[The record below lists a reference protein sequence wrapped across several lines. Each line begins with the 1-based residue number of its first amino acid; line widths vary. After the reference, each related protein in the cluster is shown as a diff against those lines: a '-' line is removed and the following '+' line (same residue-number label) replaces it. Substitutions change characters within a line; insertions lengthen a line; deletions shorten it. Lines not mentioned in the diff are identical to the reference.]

1 MPEKKG
7 TFTRPKAIR
16 AICMVA
22 LYGVILLA
30 AVLIGLEWDRRTA
43 RETTE
48 TFGSLE
54 GRFISDVSLNYRGR
68 TIYYREN
75 EITNY
80 LLIGMDREKE
90 ETADFQDGGQADFLM
105 LLSID
110 RRNRAITPVM
120 IDRDTMAQVPIYG
133 VFGNPAGTRRM
144 QICLAQAFSGSN
156 VSGGENSKRAVST
169 LLSGIKIDHY
179 LLLDLEGISLLN
191 DAVGGV
197 TVTLADDLTA
207 LDARL
212 KKGETILLEGKLAEH
227 FVRGRT
233 TVADGTNASRMTRQ
247 KTYLEALL
255 KTMQEKMRKDG
266 LFLEN
271 VFDSISEHMES
282 DTMESVLIH
291 DANAYYQYDWK
302 ELILLPGEHR
312 LGEDGFAEFWPDEAA
327 MTETVV
333 NLWFAR

>member
-1 MPEKKG
+1 
-7 TFTRPKAIR
+7 
-16 AICMVA
+16 
-22 LYGVILLA
+22 
-30 AVLIGLEWDRRTA
+30 
-43 RETTE
+43 
-48 TFGSLE
+48 
-54 GRFISDVSLNYRGR
+54 
-68 TIYYREN
+68 
-75 EITNY
+75 
-80 LLIGMDREKE
+80 
-90 ETADFQDGGQADFLM
+90 
-105 LLSID
+105 
-110 RRNRAITPVM
+110 
-120 IDRDTMAQVPIYG
+120 
-133 VFGNPAGTRRM
+133 
-144 QICLAQAFSGSN
+144 
-156 VSGGENSKRAVST
+156 
-169 LLSGIKIDHY
+169 
-179 LLLDLEGISLLN
+179 
-191 DAVGGV
+191 
-197 TVTLADDLTA
+197 
-207 LDARL
+207 
-212 KKGETILLEGKLAEH
+212 AEH

-271 VFDSISEHMES
+271 VFDSISGHMES